1 MLKNKPIILILV
13 VSFIIS
19 TIFGTYGLILSKS
32 NPSSKE
38 DNKPKIKYEYYLE
51 EQLVAEMPS
60 QTDED
65 GNTYEFSKYK
75 CDNNTELD
83 FNTDTWNYTVA
94 KETNDVCRLYFVK
107 SEYTVEITATNGLV
121 NGEELT
127 YSFKTPR
134 ETDGTYSVVPNEG
147 YEFKDASGIT
157 CSNDKQAIYDIS
169 THMVNINNVS
179 EDIACKIDFTK
190 KQLKLDIVV
199 KNGTG
204 TTTET
209 KEYGE
214 SVSAIVQPNEG
225 YEKPKIVCTNKQEY
239 TYADNK
245 LTIAKLTDNA
255 KCEVTFNKKAAVTY
269 NLIINNLPEV
279 VTITAGNKK
288 QSIVAGKDG
297 RFSLRVTDGYQIV
310 LDCNGVRPSNEQN
323 DPDGSITYTFLAIN
337 RNITC
342 NVNAQAIDQNNG
354 N

>member
-1 MLKNKPIILILV
+1 MKNKPIIIILV
-13 VSFIIS
+13 LLFIIS
-19 TIFGTYGLILSKS
+19 TTCGTYGLVLSKNKPS
-32 NPSSKE
+32 NKE
-38 DNKPKIKYEYYLE
+38 ENKPKITYEYYLE
-51 EQLVAEMPS
+51 EQLVDEMPS
-60 QTDED
+60 QTDES
-65 GNTYEFSKYK
+65 GNTYEFSKYD
-75 CDNNTELD
+75 CDNDTVLD
-83 FNTDTWNYTVA
+83 FNTDTWTYTA
-94 KETNDVCRLYFVK
+94 EKETNDVCKLYFVK

-121 NGEELT
+121 NGEELSF
-127 YSFKTPR
+127 SFKTPR
-134 ETDGTYSVVPNEG
+134 ETDGTYSVIPNEG
-147 YEFKDASGIT
+147 YEFKDQAGIT
-157 CSNDKQAIYDIS
+157 CSNDKQAIYDVS
-169 THMVNINNVS
+169 TNMININNVS

-225 YEKPKIVCTNKQEY
+225 YEKPKIVCSNKQEF

-269 NLIINNLPEV
+269 NLIINNLPEM
-279 VTITAGNKK
+279 VTITSGNKK

-297 RFSLRVTDGYQIV
+297 KFSLKVTDGYQIV

-337 RNITC
+337 KNIVC
-342 NVNAQAIDQNNG
+342 NVNTQAVDQNTG
-354 N
+354 Y